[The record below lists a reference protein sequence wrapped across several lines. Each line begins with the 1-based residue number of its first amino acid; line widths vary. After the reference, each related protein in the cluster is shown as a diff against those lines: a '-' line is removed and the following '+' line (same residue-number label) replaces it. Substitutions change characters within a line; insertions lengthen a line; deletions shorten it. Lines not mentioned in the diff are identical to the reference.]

1 MIYYTNDMATGQQKQ
16 KVKYK
21 FGSSEIDL
29 DNYIHNLGT
38 NIQSYLGS
46 KNWGEDQKRE
56 FMNSYNII
64 LAGLQDQLVNNTNR
78 FSSDDFGVITD
89 ATGAISNQD
98 QDYAPVNSDYYYN
111 NRGEKI
117 TTDDYNLLKDRK
129 KKDYQAFPANREV
142 ASYLN
147 IIGNALRN
155 SSPTKEKASNNKFDL
170 SKHGFL
176 PTWTTQQNP
185 SGGNFDLA
193 PYIQMDQM
201 GEDGKRQTYKRAQY
215 LKEQLNNYLNNLPSY
230 NYDESSFK
238 DEPTYRQRLQEAIN
252 GLENGYN
259 HEDTIALNRAGLG
272 NEFLKNFFSTGEET
286 EKKSELAKRAE
297 ESQKALEQRLED
309 DKNMAIIKDEEEDRY
324 RRERDAYFSN
334 YLAQNP
340 FRGEAPKQAVP
351 LSYSMDTLDKVFKKN
366 GVNMEDEESV
376 LNAVKNWINFPRLS
390 EFIRGKKIIK
400 EDGQDVTKRHIAN
413 NLDFAAQYNLLTD
426 KLGDTGYYVVPGS
439 ENYDNWSYIAYN
451 PNTRQ
456 YQELSMLQ
464 NEKLSN
470 ELNEQLREKMAYAE
484 YDRRNRSVT
493 RHQLGGGI
501 ERIRERQEK
510 AQKEAEKNK
519 RIDEKQS
526 EGRTEEQNKAGQRKI
541 SDGLSGTDMARLVAI
556 GMDLVS
562 AVSSFVPGAGTAVSG
577 LTGMGSTLATFGA
590 DVAED
595 GFQWSDLGNA
605 GVGLGMDIVGMI
617 PGFGT
622 AGKASKIGKP
632 LVKFAPLVLGT
643 LQAQNALS
651 EPSRRS
657 WQKVIDGKFKDL
669 TVDDLRNLASGITTF
684 TSLSNQAGVRMKN
697 SAMKSAT
704 KTGDKIIETKTGEM
718 VRITPEKL
726 QELRKAK
733 SLKDQNAILQSI
745 PGNDRK
751 ELASKVR
758 GSFNITRLWD
768 RNPKIANHY
777 DWNGLKGTAFDRGK
791 MSDAKIFQYSRQ
803 NNFGNINWHLRNP
816 YSKLVNKRSENAA
829 KTGDTQKTSAK
840 EELNINKLKYWYR
853 TPKQQRLRG
862 YGRDFGIG
870 DTRNKKERQL
880 GIEFDK
886 SGGTLNLQRVKKYQ
900 SGNVLFYDWNA
911 QKPQGATWAE
921 LAPNLTFGTSSDK
934 GVGKVSKGEGYTFD
948 TTSRLNSILNRINS
962 GKMTIDDANQMQ
974 TRHWGMY
981 TGWNPNLG
989 PIKNDNV
996 AQYQQDY
1003 QSLGLNDEVIAPNYN
1018 LNYNIESSIPTS
1030 GDSKNKGWTIDGLY
1044 SQITDDR
1051 RVLARAND
1059 YKANPEQLKSD
1070 IEIAKKA
1077 GYDYYLDP
1085 STQYYMLR
1093 KIQSNNP
1100 ISTETE
1106 THSNKSMLESV
1117 TIKSQNDTDRKKF
1130 NFWSLDPT
1138 LLYGIPRAFY
1148 ADRMNRKIIDL
1159 AKKSVVPLLKDP
1171 FEVHRAVRS
1180 DLDAE
1185 MQGQRDYADLRRLAS
1200 KPITSDGN
1208 LQTATQLQAES
1219 QGQKA
1224 RIAGKEKSN
1233 QVQRQYS
1240 ELAWQQE
1247 KENAANRHET
1257 GMFNRAQLWNADKT
1271 KNAFEWAYLSKK
1283 HNIWDTL
1290 MQQMEFEAK
1299 QKKNEIKALS
1309 DNFARQDIHNAIS
1322 YAPND
1327 YGANLTLDELTVW
1340 NKVLSGTNPSSLS
1353 SQEFNSYKLA
1363 AQKVS
1368 RVETEQ
1374 LRQYYKVPNT
1384 KWSGIGEIPSKPW
1397 SPTTSKAISAKN
1409 GAKIAVAGIEA
1420 KTADAERFQK
1430 QIKECIDRNEK
1441 AIDRLSKSLYGL
1453 IKSSMI
1459 K

>member
-464 NEKLSN
+464 NEKLSD

-484 YDRRNRSVT
+484 YDRRNRNVP

-510 AQKEAEKNK
+510 AQKEAEKK
-519 RIDEKQS
+519 EHIDEKARETGKTREQIEAAERKPME
-526 EGRTEEQNKAGQRKI
+526 EGFSTIDKV
-541 SDGLSGTDMARLVAI
+541 RL
-556 GMDLVS
+556 
-562 AVSSFVPGAGTAVSG
+562 GTAAADAAAAAAAFIPGYGTVASG
-577 LTGMGSTLATFGA
+577 ALGIGSTLTNIGA
-590 DVAED
+590 DIADKSMSGWDVA
-595 GFQWSDLGNA
+595 GNA
-605 GVGLGMDIVGMI
+605 LYGLGMDVVGLIPGLGTTGKAAKIVRVLKPVSKLAMRALQAYGMI
-617 PGFGT
+617 HSANAFNKLMSNPSDMS
-622 AGKASKIGKP
+622 ADDWRN
-632 LVKFAPLVLGT
+632 LVTG
-643 LQAQNALS
+643 LQAISGEARYKGGKRAVNRATAQRNVADVKTSTGRVATISKEDLDRLRKTQGLKAQNQLFSELTGGQQLQKEFKSNKINWKKPWKSQLISDGPIVSQRTELS
-651 EPSRRS
+651 LLPEDNSLDARLF
-657 WQKVIDGKFKDL
+657 KKIYGK
-669 TVDDLRNLASGITTF
+669 
-684 TSLSNQAGVRMKN
+684 SNQTKN
-697 SAMKSAT
+697 R
-704 KTGDKIIETKTGEM
+704 
-718 VRITPEKL
+718 V
-726 QELRKAK
+726 
-733 SLKDQNAILQSI
+733 
-745 PGNDRK
+745 
-751 ELASKVR
+751 
-758 GSFNITRLWD
+758 
-768 RNPKIANHY
+768 RNPSTK
-777 DWNGLKGTAFDRGK
+777 KG
-791 MSDAKIFQYSRQ
+791 
-803 NNFGNINWHLRNP
+803 
-816 YSKLVNKRSENAA
+816 
-829 KTGDTQKTSAK
+829 
-840 EELNINKLKYWYR
+840 LNINKLRYWYR
-853 TPKQQRLRG
+853 TPKQQRLKG

-870 DTRNKKERQL
+870 DIRNKRERQL

-886 SGGTLNLQRVKKYQ
+886 LGGTLNLQKIKKYQ
-900 SGNVLFYDWNA
+900 SGNALFYDWNA

-921 LAPNLTFGTSSDK
+921 LVPSLSFGISSDK

-996 AQYQQDY
+996 ARYQQDY

-1051 RVLARAND
+1051 RILARAGD
-1059 YKANPEQLKSD
+1059 YKDNPEQLKLD
-1070 IEIAKKA
+1070 VEVAKKA

-1106 THSNKSMLESV
+1106 THSNKSMLEPV
-1117 TIKSQNDTDRKKF
+1117 TIKSQNDTDRKRF

-1148 ADRMNRKIIDL
+1148 ADRMNRKITDL

-1271 KNAFEWAYLSKK
+1271 KNAFEQAYLSKK